1 MILLSLSLSFSSKW
15 NHFVKHQSAFQVSP
29 PPQLD
34 ERKPR
39 TEHTYVLGS
48 VTQLIQQRGVIS
60 RFVRWTRFC
69 PLLKSIRVQFCFLI
83 IVDPRRV
90 TSSTQKCTLERGI
103 TQRWGGKHFFIYR
116 DRVGVARF
124 KWVFIR
130 EK

>member
-1 MILLSLSLSFSSKW
+1 MILLSLSLSLSSKW
-15 NHFVKHQSAFQVSP
+15 NHFVKVHQSAFQVSP

-34 ERKPR
+34 GRKPR

-69 PLLKSIRVQFCFLI
+69 PLLKSIRVQFYLLI

-90 TSSTQKCTLERGI
+90 TSSTQKCILERGI
-103 TQRWGGKHFFIYR
+103 TTMGR
-116 DRVGVARF
+116 
-124 KWVFIR
+124 
-130 EK
+130 